1 MIALARMPRK
11 ISDCLRS
18 MPRTFWVFTL
28 IYFFINAWI
37 FLSAAPGA
45 SLTQGGDA
53 GSYWSPALAFL
64 KYGDF
69 VRLDNPTELDLYRT
83 PLYPLMISMV
93 IFIFGEN
100 PSAVVLTQI
109 FLLYA
114 VGILYR
120 NIVKSWLPS
129 WRDAGMALII
139 LNPNLIGTVH
149 LIQSETLYLFFISI
163 GFWSLLRIVQGNFR
177 LHNALI
183 VGVALAFACLVKP
196 TSQFLVIT
204 LPIFLPLIAVLSG
217 SGHLWGRLFIQGTS
231 AAAIAIAI
239 MAPWAIKLAAA
250 GNGYSLS
257 EYEIKYR
264 FLWDQVVMLEANLHG
279 IPYHEAE
286 VQITSPGSFHAKV
299 IASQGEDWHRLSDVQ
314 KFAVLERYGYEAILS
329 YPPKVIVSV
338 IARSVFQFIFSG
350 GAGNLHNIIATDTAL
365 LNRIWFK
372 TSQKHVKTMLDEFV
386 NQASLAAIGLSLVAI
401 SFVCLVRLIGLLG
414 ICEMWRR
421 GEYTLLITLAG
432 IIGYFIAVHLFHGN
446 SRYRVPVE
454 PAMMIFTL
462 YGLQAMSD
470 RYRSWLR
477 N

>member
-53 GSYWSPALAFL
+53 GSIGPALAFL

-69 VRLDNPTELDLYRT
+69 VRLDNQPNWTFIVLRYI
-83 PLYPLMISMV
+83 LMISMV

-163 GFWSLLRIVQGNFR
+163 GFWSLLRIVQEIFDCIMR
-177 LHNALI
+177 L
-183 VGVALAFACLVKP
+183 
-196 TSQFLVIT
+196 
-204 LPIFLPLIAVLSG
+204 
-217 SGHLWGRLFIQGTS
+217 
-231 AAAIAIAI
+231 
-239 MAPWAIKLAAA
+239 
-250 GNGYSLS
+250 
-257 EYEIKYR
+257 
-264 FLWDQVVMLEANLHG
+264 
-279 IPYHEAE
+279 
-286 VQITSPGSFHAKV
+286 
-299 IASQGEDWHRLSDVQ
+299 
-314 KFAVLERYGYEAILS
+314 
-329 YPPKVIVSV
+329 
-338 IARSVFQFIFSG
+338 
-350 GAGNLHNIIATDTAL
+350 
-365 LNRIWFK
+365 
-372 TSQKHVKTMLDEFV
+372 
-386 NQASLAAIGLSLVAI
+386 
-401 SFVCLVRLIGLLG
+401 
-414 ICEMWRR
+414 
-421 GEYTLLITLAG
+421 
-432 IIGYFIAVHLFHGN
+432 
-446 SRYRVPVE
+446 
-454 PAMMIFTL
+454 
-462 YGLQAMSD
+462 
-470 RYRSWLR
+470 
-477 N
+477 